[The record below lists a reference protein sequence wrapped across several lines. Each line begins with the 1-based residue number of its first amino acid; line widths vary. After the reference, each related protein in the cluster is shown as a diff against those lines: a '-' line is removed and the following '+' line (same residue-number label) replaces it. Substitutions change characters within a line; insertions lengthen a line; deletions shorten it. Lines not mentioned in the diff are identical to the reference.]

1 MQPARRQLPKGWRG
15 GVTIQTIRLAVISEG
30 TSSWPL
36 YVAEARGLFA
46 RAGINVDMT
55 VTGSSVKQLEQLIAG
70 GYDIGFQQSDHVVRA
85 VEGGADL
92 FAFMA
97 FAHAPELSLVAAP
110 AIASLADLRGKTI
123 VVDGARTGYALLL
136 RKLLA
141 DNGLADGDYVMQ
153 EFGGSQ
159 ERFDAMMNGAGAASL
174 LNPPFDRRLFAAGF
188 KNLGGSREFFPTY
201 PGPIGA
207 TRRRW
212 AAEHADSLVAFIGA
226 MRSACSWLKD
236 VRNKDDAIAVL
247 PSRLGMDAKVA
258 AAAFDD
264 YLRQPLPQITPEG
277 MREVIDVVWSAEGYR
292 GAKGAPEKYMDL
304 SFARRALAERA

>member
-1 MQPARRQLPKGWRG
+1 
-15 GVTIQTIRLAVISEG
+15 VTDQAIRLAVISEG

-46 RAGINVDMT
+46 WAGLDVAMT

-85 VEGGADL
+85 VESGADL

-110 AIASLADLRGKTI
+110 DITSLAALRGKTI

-141 DNGLADGDYVMQ
+141 DNGLADGDYTMR

-159 ERFDAMMNGAGAASL
+159 ERFDAMMSRAGAASL

-188 KNLGGSREFFPTY
+188 NNLGSSRHFFPTY

-207 TRRRW
+207 TRRQW
-212 AAEHADSLVAFIGA
+212 AAAHADALVAFIGA
-226 MRSACSWLKD
+226 MQAACAWLK
-236 VRNKDDAIAVL
+236 VARNKDAAIAVL
-247 PSRLGMDAKVA
+247 PARLNMDAQTA
-258 AAAFDD
+258 SAAFDE
-264 YLRQPLPQITPEG
+264 YLSHPLPQITPQG

-292 GAKGAPEKYMDL
+292 SPKGAPEKYMDL
-304 SFARRALAERA
+304 SFARPPKEDHPHA

>member
-1 MQPARRQLPKGWRG
+1 MTNSR
-15 GVTIQTIRLAVISEG
+15 IRLAVISEG

-36 YVAEARGLFA
+36 YVAEAHGLFSQ
-46 RAGINVDMT
+46 AGIDVEMT

-110 AIASLADLRGKTI
+110 AIAALTDLRGKII

-136 RKLLA
+136 RNLLKQ
-141 DNGLADGDYVMQ
+141 NGLGEQDYTMQ

-159 ERFDAMMNGAGAASL
+159 ERFDAMLAGKGVATL
-174 LNPPFDRRLFAAGF
+174 LNPPFDRRLLEAGF
-188 KNLGGSREFFPTY
+188 HSLGGTRNFFPTY

-207 TRRRW
+207 TRRQW
-212 AAEHADSLVAFIGA
+212 AAQNGAALEAFIAA
-226 MRSACSWLKD
+226 MHAACSWLKD
-236 VRNKDDAIAVL
+236 ANNKAAAMAVL
-247 PSRLGMDAKVA
+247 PVRLNMDERIASR
-258 AAAFDD
+258 AFDE
-264 YLRQPLPQITPEG
+264 YAQHPLPQITVEG
-277 MREVIDVVWSAEGYR
+277 MREVIDVVWDAEGY
-292 GAKGAPEKYMDL
+292 KGTKGNPEKYLDL
-304 SFARRALAERA
+304 GYGRRALAGRR

>member
-1 MQPARRQLPKGWRG
+1 M
-15 GVTIQTIRLAVISEG
+15 TMQTIRLAVISEG

-46 RAGINVDMT
+46 RAGIAVDAT

-97 FAHAPELSLVAAP
+97 FAHAPELSLVVAP
-110 AIASLADLRGKTI
+110 EIASLAELRGTTI

-141 DNGLADGDYVMQ
+141 DNGLADGDYVMR

-159 ERFDAMMNGAGAASL
+159 ERFDAMMNGGGAASL
-174 LNPPFDRRLFAAGF
+174 LNPPFDRRLFEAGF
-188 KNLGGSREFFPTY
+188 RNLGSSREFFPTY

-207 TRRRW
+207 TCRRW
-212 AAEHADSLVAFIGA
+212 AAEHADALVAFIGA
-226 MRSACSWLKD
+226 MREACGWLKD
-236 VRNKDDAIAVL
+236 ARNKHDAIAVL
-247 PSRLGMDAKVA
+247 PARLNMDASTA
-258 AAAFDD
+258 SAAFDH
-264 YLRQPLPQITPEG
+264 YQRLPLPQITAQG

-292 GAKGAPEKYMDL
+292 GAREAPEKYMDL
-304 SFARRALAERA
+304 SYLQRAQEGRV